1 MSRLADDFVIGATPA
16 EATNACR
23 GAIARFGWKVA
34 SEGANEIAISV
45 PMMGT
50 NWPSKLS
57 VRFASAGVGGTRIT
71 LDGKTGGANQER
83 HLGKVIAAMRA
94 ALEQPGPAARF
105 GEATAVERPDAP
117 EQPAAPPPQAMYGPV
132 PRAGYQLPI
141 AFDLPQPKPFLTA
154 RAFALIV
161 IVAVAAVALACA
173 APRRGRAAASGRF
186 RGHGPLRARPHA
198 HLRVP
203 IGRGASGKNGG
214 EDADSGAVLDSGRN
228 SKHLKHAHAVGVG
241 VQLYVHP
248 FAVQVRVLLGLHR
261 RFADHDLRTVALVI
275 PEPGRCRPS
284 KNETPPPISAD
295 LDALHPAVDRRT
307 AS

>member
-50 NWPSKLS
+50 NWPSKLN

-132 PRAGYQLPI
+132 PGAGYQLPI

-161 IVAVAAVALACA
+161 IVAVAAVAAITMIVSAGVTNHALQHLQ
-173 APRRGRAAASGRF
+173 PQTRRAYEQVQRA
-186 RGHGPLRARPHA
+186 L
-198 HLRVP
+198 
-203 IGRGASGKNGG
+203 
-214 EDADSGAVLDSGRN
+214 
-228 SKHLKHAHAVGVG
+228 
-241 VQLYVHP
+241 
-248 FAVQVRVLLGLHR
+248 
-261 RFADHDLRTVALVI
+261 
-275 PEPGRCRPS
+275 
-284 KNETPPPISAD
+284 ETPPNPVFSS
-295 LDALHPAVDRRT
+295 P
-307 AS
+307 